1 MLISLRSRRNA
12 AACTNRLETL
22 SSPTAKQAANE
33 PYWFAKNQEV
43 SKAIT
48 QMANPE
54 YKVEFDGKETYVM
67 CNDVKLAVRR
77 DDRWVSIEAGVTV
90 CDIVENGQ
98 HGIEIRYSRVT
109 VH

>member
-1 MLISLRSRRNA
+1 MSKR
-12 AACTNRLETL
+12 
-22 SSPTAKQAANE
+22 PTAND
-33 PYWFAKNQEV
+33 PCWFAKDQEV
-43 SKAIT
+43 SEAVT
-48 QMANPE
+48 PMTDPE
-54 YKVEFDGKETYVM
+54 FKVEFDGKETYVM

>member
-1 MLISLRSRRNA
+1 MSKR
-12 AACTNRLETL
+12 
-22 SSPTAKQAANE
+22 PTTKQAANE

-43 SKAIT
+43 SKGIT
-48 QMANPE
+48 QMADPE

-77 DDRWVSIEAGVTV
+77 DDRWVSIQAGVTV

>member
-1 MLISLRSRRNA
+1 MSKR
-12 AACTNRLETL
+12 
-22 SSPTAKQAANE
+22 PTAKQAANE

-48 QMANPE
+48 QMADPE

-67 CNDVKLAVRR
+67 RNGVKVAMRR
-77 DDRWVSIEAGVTV
+77 DDCWVSIEPGVTV
-90 CDIVENGQ
+90 RDIVENGR
-98 HGIEIRYSRVT
+98 HGIEVEYRRVT